1 MESFINQIPKA
12 ELHVHIEGTLEPELI
27 FRLSKRNK
35 IKLNYSSIDELKSA
49 YKFQNLQSFLNIYY
63 EGSKVLLNK
72 EDFYD
77 LTIAYIEKLKAQN
90 VCHVEVFFDPQAH
103 TQRGVKFENIISGI
117 YNALISG
124 KEKHGISFGIIMC
137 FLRHLSPHS
146 AMETLEEAIP
156 FKEKI
161 IGVGLDSSETG
172 NPSSKFSKVFER
184 ARSLGFL
191 PVAHAGE
198 EGPPEYIWEAL
209 NDLKVLRIDH
219 GIRCLEDEKLTD
231 ELLKR
236 QIPLTVCPF
245 SNVRLGVFNSMKEHS
260 IKKMLDL
267 GLNVSV
273 NSDDPAYFGGYVN
286 ENLLAVQKAFN
297 LTKKEIL
304 TLAKNSIT
312 GSFLSLS
319 EKEKIIKIIEEGFH
333 LVKQ

>member
-1 MESFINQIPKA
+1 MKSFINQIPKA

-27 FRLSKRNK
+27 FKLAKRNNVK
-35 IKLNYSSIDELKSA
+35 FNYSSLDELKTA
-49 YKFQNLQSFLNIYY
+49 YKFRNLQSFLNIYY

-77 LTIAYIEKLKAQN
+77 LTREYVEKLKIQN

-103 TQRGVKFENIISGI
+103 IHRGIKFENIINGI
-117 YNALISG
+117 YDALVFG
-124 KEKHGISFGIIMC
+124 REQYGISFGIIMC
-137 FLRHLSPHS
+137 FLRHLSSHS

-172 NPSSKFSKVFER
+172 NPPSKFSKVFEK

-219 GIRCLEDEKLTD
+219 GVRCLEDKKLMD
-231 ELLKR
+231 ELVKR
-236 QIPLTVCPF
+236 QIPLTVCPL
-245 SNVRLGVFNSMKEHS
+245 SNVRLGVFNSMEKHNIKE
-260 IKKMLDL
+260 ILDA

-273 NSDDPAYFGGYVN
+273 NSDDPAYFGGDVN
-286 ENLLAVQKAFN
+286 ENLLAVQKVFN
-297 LTKKEIL
+297 LTKEEIC
-304 TLAKNSIT
+304 TLVKNSIT
-312 GSFLSLS
+312 GSFLSS
-319 EKEKIIKIIEEGFH
+319 DEKERIINIIEADFH

>member
-1 MESFINQIPKA
+1 MKSFINQIPKA

-27 FRLSKRNK
+27 SKLAKKNNV
-35 IKLNYSSIDELKSA
+35 KLGYSSLGELKAA
-49 YKFQNLQSFLNIYY
+49 YKFRNLQSFLNIYY

-77 LTIAYIEKLKAQN
+77 LTREYIEKLKAQN
-90 VCHVEVFFDPQAH
+90 VCHVEVFFDPQFH
-103 TQRGVKFENIISGI
+103 THRGIKFENIINGI
-117 YNALISG
+117 YDALVFG
-124 KEKHGISFGIIMC
+124 REKYGISFGIIMC
-137 FLRHLSPHS
+137 FLRHLSSHS
-146 AMETLEEAIP
+146 AMEILEEAIP

-172 NPSSKFSKVFER
+172 NPPSKFSKVFEK

-219 GIRCLEDEKLTD
+219 GVRCLEDKKLMD
-231 ELLKR
+231 ELVKR
-236 QIPLTVCPF
+236 QIPLTVCPL
-245 SNVRLGVFNSMKEHS
+245 SNIRLGIFNSMEKHN
-260 IKKMLDL
+260 IKRMLDA

-273 NSDDPAYFGGYVN
+273 NSDDPAYFSGDVN

-297 LTKKEIL
+297 LTKEEIC
-304 TLAKNSIT
+304 TLVKNSIT
-312 GSFLSLS
+312 GSFLSS
-319 EKEKIIKIIEEGFH
+319 DEKERIINIIEADFH

>member
-1 MESFINQIPKA
+1 MELFINQIPKA

-27 FRLSKRNK
+27 FKLSKKNK
-35 IKLNYSSIDELKSA
+35 IKLNYSSLDELKAA
-49 YKFQNLQSFLNIYY
+49 YKFRNLQTFLNIYY
-63 EGSKVLLNK
+63 DGSKVLLNK

-77 LTIAYIEKLKAQN
+77 LTLEFIEKLKAQN
-90 VCHVEVFFDPQAH
+90 ICHAEIFFDPQAH
-103 TQRGVKFENIISGI
+103 TQRGVKFENIINGI
-117 YNALISG
+117 YDALVFG
-124 KEKHGISFGIIMC
+124 REKYGISFGIIMC

-161 IGVGLDSSETG
+161 IGVGLDSSEVG
-172 NPSSKFSKVFER
+172 NPPSKFSKVFEK

-198 EGPPEYIWEAL
+198 EGPPEYIWETL

-219 GIRCLEDEKLTD
+219 GIRCLEDKKLTD
-231 ELLKR
+231 ELVRR
-236 QIPLTVCPF
+236 QIPLTVCPL
-245 SNVRLGVFNSMKEHS
+245 SNIRLGVFNSMEKHN

-286 ENLLAVQKAFN
+286 ENLFAVQKAFN
-297 LTKKEIL
+297 LTKEEIV
-304 TLAKNSIT
+304 TLAKNSVS
-312 GSFLSLS
+312 GSFLLS
-319 EKEKIIKIIEEGFH
+319 DEKERIIKTIEEGYR